1 MKNFKELTAQL
12 AEAQVSTRKYSWGT
26 MKTVHH
32 GSDFSIP
39 LHPEHHKEIAKLKD
53 EQEHHFKTEDGKSWT
68 ARRKGDEVH
77 FQGANNGGKTKVP
90 HATMMEAKDEQ
101 EYGYEGD
108 MAMNQLKTLVRCAE
122 MIEDCLKP
130 DTDLPE
136 WVQSK
141 ITLATDYIQTAAD
154 YLYSESEVKEG
165 YYEKPASAYR
175 RKGDEIGG
183 GSSKAPVAPV
193 PPKKKEQMKSRVGHP
208 TNEEV
213 ELSENAPFKKLEH
226 AVAYAT
232 DKVKTHRDNL
242 DGIEVYKHKS
252 GGYDVNHTM
261 NASGRNSLNKIG
273 AKHLGTVYKDKPTNI
288 KEEELKEYSMDDLH
302 KDAAARLK
310 KDIDTASDK
319 RIADLKTPKKKE
331 GFFHMVGRKQIAA
344 VKGAIKGFKEQA
356 ELNEV
361 NHRDYAC
368 AGCMHPDMAKHM
380 KVGQEMDFYHSKT
393 GDKISGVVKHNSDGQ
408 VHIGA
413 NKNGKLGAGEMH
425 KFKVTNKLEEARL
438 FASHQEASAAAKP
451 GQKPKLDP
459 NTNKYVLVS
468 ENKGLD
474 VSKVAHAG
482 DKPHEEE
489 WVDAKKK
496 KETPP
501 FDPDPKSSFKKAKNP
516 NRTGMDAAKAL
527 AMRGM
532 KEDKEEGTMKTY
544 NEFLQSLEEKLI
556 GKQKKLDKNHN
567 GDLDSQDFKM
577 LRKEE
582 AEELDEIKLAD
593 LPRRTVKGT
602 SYGAQYHDPEG
613 DDDADDKKPA
623 KAADAPKRGRG
634 RPAGAMSGA
643 RQKGSAKQSKTG
655 GVDYTGYKLHL
666 PNSNK

>member
-39 LHPEHHKEIAKLKD
+39 LHPEHHQEIAKLKD

-175 RKGDEIGG
+175 RKGNEIGG

-242 DGIEVYKHKS
+242 DGIEVYKHKA

-288 KEEELKEYSMDDLH
+288 KEELKEYSMDDLH

-319 RIADLKTPKKKE
+319 RIADAKTPKKKE

-356 ELNEV
+356 DLGDYSKRHTVVAHVSDNTGTPADGEKRAIEKKALSVLAATPKHAEKAAHKHFSDKGYKVHSVVAKSSPSMKKEEV
-361 NHRDYAC
+361 
-368 AGCMHPDMAKHM
+368 
-380 KVGQEMDFYHSKT
+380 E
-393 GDKISGVVKHNSDGQ
+393 I
-408 VHIGA
+408 
-413 NKNGKLGAGEMH
+413 
-425 KFKVTNKLEEARL
+425 EEARL

-474 VSKVAHAG
+474 ISKVAHAG

-489 WVDAKKK
+489 WTTVQKKK
-496 KETPP
+496 NIP
-501 FDPDPKSSFKKAKNP
+501 FDGPYNKSVFKKKNNP
-516 NRTGMDAAKAL
+516 NRTGSDAARAL

-567 GDLDSQDFKM
+567 GELDSQDFKM

-613 DDDADDKKPA
+613 DDDADNRKPA

>member
-12 AEAQVSTRKYSWGT
+12 AEAQVSTSKYSWGT
-26 MKTVHH
+26 MKTVHD
-32 GSDFSIP
+32 GSKTSYP
-39 LHPEHHKEIAKLKD
+39 LHPEHQAIVKRLRPSGEHAKAMYKD
-53 EQEHHFKTEDGKSWT
+53 ETG
-68 ARRKGDEVH
+68 ARVHVTREGDKVH
-77 FQGANNGGKTKVP
+77 FVSHKKSGSHKTTV
-90 HATMMEAKDEQ
+90 
-101 EYGYEGD
+101 
-108 MAMNQLKTLVRCAE
+108 
-122 MIEDCLKP
+122 
-130 DTDLPE
+130 
-136 WVQSK
+136 
-141 ITLATDYIQTAAD
+141 DYKHFD
-154 YLYSESEVKEG
+154 
-165 YYEKPASAYR
+165 
-175 RKGDEIGG
+175 
-183 GSSKAPVAPV
+183 
-193 PPKKKEQMKSRVGHP
+193 
-208 TNEEV
+208 EEV

-242 DGIEVYKHKS
+242 DGIEVYKHKA

-319 RIADLKTPKKKE
+319 RIADAKTPKKKE

-356 ELNEV
+356 DLGDYSKRHTVVAHVSDNTGTPADGEKRAIEKKALSVLAATPKHAEKAAHKHFSDKGYKVHSVVAKAAPSMKKEEVELEEGVFTDDEGIAKKLVAKHGKNV
-361 NHRDYAC
+361 QSHDIKLALH
-368 AGCMHPDMAKHM
+368 MHPEGHKTTVDRVAGHVKRMLSVKEEVEIEESAPAKNTD
-380 KVGQEMDFYHSKT
+380 VADKT
-393 GDKISGVVKHNSDGQ
+393 WLKDAGKKPSVKSDL
-408 VHIGA
+408 
-413 NKNGKLGAGEMH
+413 KNFSRFITGKKE
-425 KFKVTNKLEEARL
+425 TNEEVEIEEARL

-501 FDPDPKSSFKKAKNP
+501 FDPDPKSSFKKPKNP

-527 AMRGM
+527 AQRGM
-532 KEDKEEGTMKTY
+532 KEDTEEEGTMKSY
-544 NEFLQSLEEKLI
+544 K
-556 GKQKKLDKNHN
+556 
-567 GDLDSQDFKM
+567 DFIN
-577 LRKEE
+577 
-582 AEELDEIKLAD
+582 EIKLAD